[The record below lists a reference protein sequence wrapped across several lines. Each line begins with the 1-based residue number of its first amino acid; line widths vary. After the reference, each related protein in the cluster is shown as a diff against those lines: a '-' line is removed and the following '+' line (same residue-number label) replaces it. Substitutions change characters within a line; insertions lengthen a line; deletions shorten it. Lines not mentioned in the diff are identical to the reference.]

1 MSGKWLVVNLN
12 DLDSLILAMAG
23 PSESA
28 AGPWKN
34 QGWHEEEILESP
46 QGTKGLLAIVSL

>member
-46 QGTKGLLAIVSL
+46 QGTKGLLVIVSL